1 MAQSNLMH
9 FMPVSVYSAK
19 AGLSQEDRNQI
30 VADIDASVASHDE
43 TNSSSTWT
51 GDVHGFHE
59 LHNHPA
65 YTRLFGVIGDHV
77 RSYIE
82 QLNIN
87 TEIFDYYYTRS
98 WASRQTR
105 GRQID
110 YHRHEQSHFS
120 VVYYPKVPAQSGAFC
135 LATDNHQNEIVDG
148 MFRTEYYEKGIIKA
162 GAPHT
167 MAEIPL
173 DVKDDDLLIFPSKT
187 AHRTGVSGTDEPRYS
202 IASDLLCVLRDADS
216 FEIGLPPI
224 HTWKKA

>member
-1 MAQSNLMH
+1 
-9 FMPVSVYSAK
+9 MPLSVYSAK
-19 AGLSQEDRNQI
+19 AGLSETEREQI
-30 VADIDASVASHDE
+30 VESIDASVSSKDE
-43 TNSSSTWT
+43 TNETSTWT

-59 LHNHPA
+59 LHNHPV
-65 YTRLFGVIGDHV
+65 YQRLFGLIGDHV
-77 RSYIE
+77 RRYID

-87 TEIFDYYYTRS
+87 TQTFDYYYTRS
-98 WASRQTR
+98 WASRQTK

-120 VVYYPKVPAQSGAFC
+120 VVYYPKVPTNSGAFC
-135 LATDNHQNEIVDG
+135 LATDNHQNEIVEG
-148 MFRTEYYEKGIIKA
+148 MFRHEYYDKGIIKT
-162 GAPHT
+162 GASHT

-173 DVKDDDLLIFPSKT
+173 DVTDDDLLIFPSKT
-187 AHRTGVSGTDEPRYS
+187 AHRTGVSDTDKPRYS